1 MSNRLRWGLIGTG
14 AIATA
19 FARGL
24 RHTRNG
30 ESWAVAS
37 RTQEKAEKFGADF
50 GIPRRYGS
58 YEALLAD
65 EQVQAVY
72 ISTPHPHHAEWA
84 IKSARAGKHI
94 LCEKPLSVNHP
105 TAMAI
110 VEEARLNN
118 VFLME
123 AFMYRCHPQTAKLVE
138 LLRARAIGAVRVIHA
153 TFSFHATPNPSS
165 RIYNADLAGGGILDV
180 GCYPVSMARLIAGV
194 ALGKDFAEPI
204 AVSGAGFVGET
215 GIDEWAIGC
224 LRFPGGIVAQVS
236 TGVGVNQE
244 NVVRV
249 FGSEGSIFLPNPW
262 VAARDG
268 GTLSRIVVH
277 KKGAKEPEEIVVDTP
292 ITSFAIEAETM
303 AAAIAA
309 GKKQVD
315 SPGMT
320 PDDSLGNL
328 RVLDQWRASFGHEYP
343 FEKPDGYPRVT
354 VSGAPLA
361 VASKH
366 SMRYGEIPRVGKKIS
381 RLIMGVDNQPSLS
394 HCAVMFDDFFEKGGN
409 AFDTAHGYGGGR
421 LEAMLGQWIRLRGV
435 REQCVV
441 IVKGGHTPNCDPH
454 GIAWQF
460 KQSMERLGIE
470 YADIYLMHRDNLDV
484 PVGEFVDVLNRFVR
498 AGQIRVF
505 GGSNWTLAR
514 IDAANE
520 HARKHG
526 LQGFEVISNNFS
538 LARMVDAPWKGCV
551 SSSDADSRAW
561 FKRTQTPL
569 LSWSSQARGFFVPGR
584 SAPDKLDDR
593 ELVRC
598 WYAPDNFRRQER
610 AFELAKKH
618 GVEPIAI
625 AGAYVLCQPFPT
637 FALIGPRTLGE
648 TRTSLPALGLQL
660 SESELKY
667 LNLEE

>member
-1 MSNRLRWGLIGTG
+1 MSDKLRWGLLGTG

-24 RHTRNG
+24 KTTRTC
-30 ESWAVAS
+30 ELLAVAS
-37 RTQEKAEKFGADF
+37 RTQDKADKFGNEFAV
-50 GIPRRYGS
+50 PHRYGS
-58 YEALLAD
+58 YEAMLAD
-65 EQVQAVY
+65 KDVQAVY
-72 ISTPHPHHAEWA
+72 VSTPHPHHAEWA
-84 IKSARAGKHI
+84 IKAARAGKHI

-138 LLRARAIGAVRVIHA
+138 LIRGRAIGDVRVIQA
-153 TFSFHATPNPSS
+153 TFSFHSSPNPNS

-180 GCYPVSMARLIAGV
+180 GCYPVSMARLVAGA

-204 AVSGAGFVGET
+204 GVSGAGFVGKT

-224 LRFPGGIVAQVS
+224 LRFENGIVAQVS

-244 NVVRV
+244 NVVRI

-262 VAARDG
+262 VAAREG
-268 GTLSRIVVH
+268 GTQAKIVVQR
-277 KKGAKEPEEIVVDTP
+277 KGEKTSQEFIVDTP
-292 ITSFAIEAETM
+292 VTSFAIEAETM
-303 AAAIAA
+303 ASAIAA

-315 SPGMT
+315 PPAMT
-320 PDDSLGNL
+320 PDDSLGNMK
-328 RVLDQWRASFGHEYP
+328 VLDQWRASFGHVYP
-343 FEKPDGYPRVT
+343 FEKPEGHPRVT

-361 VASKH
+361 VSSKH
-366 SMRYGEIPRVGKKIS
+366 VMRYGEIPRVGKKVS

-409 AFDTAHGYGGGR
+409 AFDTAHVYGGGR
-421 LEAMLGQWIRLRGV
+421 LEQMLGQWMKLRGV

-441 IVKGGHTPNCDPH
+441 IAKGGHTPNCDPH
-454 GIAWQF
+454 GIEWQF
-460 KQSMERLGIE
+460 KQSLERMGIDF
-470 YADIYLMHRDNLDV
+470 ADVYIMHRDNPDV

-498 AGQIRVF
+498 AGKVRVF

-514 IDAANE
+514 IDEANE
-520 HARKHG
+520 YARKNG
-526 LQGFEVISNNFS
+526 LQGFEVVSNNFS
-538 LARMVDAPWKGCV
+538 LARMVEPPWAGCV
-551 SSSDADSRAW
+551 SSSDAESREW
-561 FKRTQTPL
+561 FKRTQMPL

-584 SAPDKLDDR
+584 SAPDKLEDK

-610 AFELAKKH
+610 AVELAGKY

-648 TRTSLPALGLQL
+648 TRTSLPALGIQL
-660 SESELKY
+660 GESELKY